1 MHIIEGLLKFFSTA
15 LKNATFARFSE
26 DHTLS
31 SAEERVSWRS
41 SDGKMGET
49 PAWLNMNQAFKEMI

>member
-15 LKNATFARFSE
+15 LKKRLTFARFSE

-41 SDGKMGET
+41 SDGKGGGNACMVEYE
-49 PAWLNMNQAFKEMI
+49 PSF